1 MNRLLP
7 SARSLAFGAVLA
19 VISAAEA
26 QTWEVFDTTSAGF
39 PSNSVVDIAIDRQ
52 NIVWVATDWGLCRYD
67 GTNWQIFQTDNSGL
81 PENTIQCIA
90 VDTLDRLW
98 VGTLF
103 HGVVVYDG
111 MTWTAFDQT
120 NSGLPDDQIRS
131 ITIDHRNWA
140 WVGTYLGAAC
150 YTGSEWRLYNDQP
163 TSYNGLVM
171 NGSVINDVAVRED
184 GLVAIATLNGG
195 FHYLTDTCIHYHS
208 TFTDFF
214 PDNTQTAVAFDP
226 NLDQRWIATP
236 SHGLIRHFDDWYSGL
251 YFVYSTQSSTIPS
264 NGLTSLAMDALGR
277 PWMGSNYAGV
287 FYRSEDGSFT
297 TYNSANSGLPDNTIS
312 SVIFAPDGT
321 LWVGTFYGG
330 AARLTF
336 PMGILEPSRKVALD
350 VYPNPTSER
359 AWVNWPHGSFGAT
372 WRLMD
377 VTGKVEKEGTIG
389 ADGWSELD
397 LIGLSPGI
405 HLLQVPS
412 NGLYSQAR
420 LVVY

>member
-1 MNRLLP
+1 MSLPAGTVGPVDVEVLDAAGRIVLRRIVSIDLPTIDLSEVEAGNYLVRVFWSTGGHHPSCSAAMNRLLP
-7 SARSLAFGAVLA
+7 SVCSLAFGAVLA

-52 NIVWVATDWGLCRYD
+52 NIVWVATDWACAGMTERTD
-67 GTNWQIFQTDNSGL
+67 NFNTDNSGL

-226 NLDQRWIATP
+226 NLDQR
-236 SHGLIRHFDDWYSGL
+236 
-251 YFVYSTQSSTIPS
+251 
-264 NGLTSLAMDALGR
+264 
-277 PWMGSNYAGV
+277 
-287 FYRSEDGSFT
+287 
-297 TYNSANSGLPDNTIS
+297 
-312 SVIFAPDGT
+312 
-321 LWVGTFYGG
+321 
-330 AARLTF
+330 
-336 PMGILEPSRKVALD
+336 
-350 VYPNPTSER
+350 
-359 AWVNWPHGSFGAT
+359 
-372 WRLMD
+372 
-377 VTGKVEKEGTIG
+377 
-389 ADGWSELD
+389 
-397 LIGLSPGI
+397 
-405 HLLQVPS
+405 
-412 NGLYSQAR
+412 
-420 LVVY
+420 